1 MRAGSLGIVGLL
13 AAALHVGPV
22 QAEDAVADRL
32 TIEGPLNTIKDV
44 QDAIKKC
51 WVWPAAGDIKT
62 GMDITI
68 LVSFRRN
75 GEIFGGRVTYQS
87 ANVPQEERAVYM
99 TALAATIRRCSP
111 LPLSESLGN
120 AIAGRPF
127 TFHFIDIRKQRK
139 A

>member
-1 MRAGSLGIVGLL
+1 MRSGFLGIVVLL
-13 AAALHVGPV
+13 AAVLHVIPV
-22 QAEDAVADRL
+22 HAEDALR
-32 TIEGPLNTIKDV
+32 IEGPLNTIKDV

-75 GEIFGGRVTYQS
+75 GEMFGGRVTYQT
-87 ANVPQEERAVYM
+87 ANVSPEERAVYM
-99 TALAATIRRCSP
+99 TALADTIRRCSP

-127 TFHFIDIRKQRK
+127 TFRFIDTRKQRK